1 MPSVHPMYPVSRP
14 LLATLHAVAHHPR
27 ALRAAHGL
35 VHAMTR
41 HHDAQP
47 GGLSAASGQLYWL
60 PAAEL
65 RSRIGLARARDNAA
79 LEDGLQA
86 LCRAGIVEDY
96 ELRNRGQDVLW
107 QVPDE
112 LLDRMAATEV
122 YGLHDIRAIGALK
135 HPLSITWHSE
145 TRMVRKM
152 RTPRFEL
159 DVDFL
164 GRVHHR
170 QASAVPTGALMAHA
184 WERISGPVMGAAHAV
199 ADREGLSFTIV
210 ARRTPDRLGAGTL
223 MVHVLHGATRWR
235 PSSLVKAAGRRDRV
249 TLVSAMQIE
258 RLTPGALDLDTARR
272 ACAAQSKVDGSAEAA

>member
-1 MPSVHPMYPVSRP
+1 MRPTHPMYPVSRP

-41 HHDAQP
+41 HHDAQR
-47 GGLSAASGQLYWL
+47 GGLGAASGQVYWL

-65 RSRIGLARARDNAA
+65 RSRIGLAGARDNAA

-96 ELRNRGQDVLW
+96 ELRNRGQDLLW
-107 QVPDE
+107 RVPDE

-122 YGLHDIRAIGALK
+122 YGMHDVRAIGALK
-135 HPLSITWHSE
+135 HPLPIMWHSE
-145 TRMVRKM
+145 TRMVWKM
-152 RTPRFEL
+152 RMPRFEL

-170 QASAVPTGALMAHA
+170 QASAVPTGPLMAHS
-184 WERISGPVMGAAHAV
+184 WERISSAVVGAARAV
-199 ADREGLSFTIV
+199 AEREGLSFVIV

-223 MVHVLHGATRWR
+223 VVHALHGATRWR
-235 PSSLVKAAGRRDRV
+235 PSSLVKAVGRRDLV
-249 TLVSAMQIE
+249 YLVSATRVE
-258 RLTPGALDLDTARR
+258 RLGARR
-272 ACAAQSKVDGSAEAA
+272 IRHRRGAQGLRCAGQGG

>member
-1 MPSVHPMYPVSRP
+1 MQPTHPMYPVSRP

-27 ALRAAHGL
+27 ALRTAHGL

-41 HHDAQP
+41 QHDAQP

-79 LEDGLQA
+79 LEDGLAA
-86 LCRAGIVEDY
+86 LWRAGVVEDY
-96 ELRNRGQDVLW
+96 ELRNRGQDLLW

-112 LLDRMAATEV
+112 LLDRMAAIEV
-122 YGLHDIRAIGALK
+122 YGLHDVRAIGELK
-135 HPLSITWHSE
+135 HPLPITWHSE

-170 QASAVPTGALMAHA
+170 EASAVPSGPLMAHP
-184 WERISGPVMGAAHAV
+184 WERISGPVVGAARAV
-199 ADREGLSFTIV
+199 ADREGLSFVIV
-210 ARRTPDRLGAGTL
+210 ARRTPDRLGASTL
-223 MVHVLHGATRWR
+223 VVHVLHGATRWR
-235 PSSLVKAAGRRDRV
+235 PSALVKAAGGRDRV
-249 TLVSAMQIE
+249 TLVSATRVE
-258 RLTPGALDLDTARR
+258 RLAPGAFDIDAARR
-272 ACAAQSKVDGSAEAA
+272 ACAVQGKADEPAAAA